1 MKTFNSFL
9 LNSMGVLLVT
19 TAAFATFNRSLEVDR
34 LTRNLTLSGVG
45 LLLVNVGRIGSDD

>member
-19 TAAFATFNRSLEVDR
+19 TAAFATFNRSPEVDR
-34 LTRNLTLSGVG
+34 LVGNLTLSGIG
-45 LLLVNVGRIGSDD
+45 LLLVRINTDD